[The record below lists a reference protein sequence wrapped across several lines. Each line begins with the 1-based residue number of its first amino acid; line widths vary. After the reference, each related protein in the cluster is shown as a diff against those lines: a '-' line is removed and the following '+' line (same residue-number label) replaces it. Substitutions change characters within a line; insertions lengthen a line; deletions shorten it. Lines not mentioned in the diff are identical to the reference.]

1 MDTLWPN
8 APLVYRLGICPVPFP
23 SNTQGLHKASLEGDQ
38 HLGMPY
44 LFPSLPF
51 LGLGLP
57 LLLSVIRELLMAV
70 WTISSKRQQG
80 SAAVAVVTL
89 S

>member
-1 MDTLWPN
+1 M
-8 APLVYRLGICPVPFP
+8 PFP

-57 LLLSVIRELLMAV
+57 LLFSVIKGIGGCLDHLILRGSRVLLL
-70 WTISSKRQQG
+70 W
-80 SAAVAVVTL
+80 L
-89 S
+89 L